1 MSYPFDQFASISGAN
16 RQLFMKLLD
25 IARGA
30 NERQAQIGARIAA
43 GFVDQMREPKTAVTA
58 PLSQVGDTFKEL
70 EQSRQTVLAEAKSA
84 FEEWR
89 TEAGELISPETG
101 QEQMALALQTW
112 SRFVLA
118 PFELLSK
125 VSVTPAPT
133 AGTPETKPAKP
144 ATTDKKGGT
153 R

>member
-1 MSYPFDQFASISGAN
+1 MSYPFDQFASIAGAN

-30 NERQAQIGARIAA
+30 NERQAQIGAKVAA
-43 GFVDQMREPKTAVTA
+43 GFAEQIKEPGAAVTV
-58 PLSQVGDTFKEL
+58 PLAQVGDTFKEL

-89 TEAGELISPETG
+89 AEAGDLISPETG
-101 QEQMALALQTW
+101 QEQMALALQNW
-112 SRFVLA
+112 SKLVLA

-125 VSVTPAPT
+125 AGGSTPPSAT
-133 AGTPETKPAKP
+133 GTPEGKQAKPA
-144 ATTDKKGGT
+144 ATTDKQG
-153 R
+153 